1 MDTIRIVITYNDVSV
16 SREIA
21 LPEKF
26 CPEDLSNWLEND
38 AGKISE
44 LAGLSFY
51 PDTTDDEGIHFNL
64 ELTFE
69 CAPIGVSLVDAMEKV
84 NQEVREST
92 FDDDIYELRAS
103 LREYSMHMA
112 ELEKRNNELRFMLP
126 EVKRAVEREWCASR
140 I

>member
-1 MDTIRIVITYNDVSV
+1 MDTICIVIKYNDVSV

-38 AGKISE
+38 AGDISE
-44 LAGLSFY
+44 LASLSFY
-51 PDTTDDEGIHFNL
+51 LDTTDDDGIHFNL
-64 ELTFE
+64 ELTFD
-69 CAPIGVSLVDAMEKV
+69 CPLVGVSLVDAMEKV
-84 NQEVREST
+84 NQEIREST

-103 LREYSMHMA
+103 LREYSMHIA
-112 ELEKRNNELRFMLP
+112 ELEKRNNELRFMMP

>member
-1 MDTIRIVITYNDVSV
+1 MDTIRIVIKYNDVSV

-38 AGKISE
+38 AGDISE
-44 LAGLSFY
+44 LASLSFH
-51 PDTTDDEGIHFNL
+51 TDVADDGSVHFNL
-64 ELTFE
+64 ELTFD
-69 CAPIGVSLVDAMEKV
+69 CPLVGVSLVDAMEKV
-84 NQEVREST
+84 NQEIREST

-112 ELEKRNNELRFMLP
+112 DLEKRNNELRFLMP
-126 EVKRAVEREWCASR
+126 EVKKAVEREWCASR

>member
-1 MDTIRIVITYNDVSV
+1 MDTIRIVIKYNDVSV

-38 AGKISE
+38 AGDISE
-44 LAGLSFY
+44 VASLSFY
-51 PDTTDDEGIHFNL
+51 LDTTDDDGIHFNL
-64 ELTFE
+64 ELTFD
-69 CAPIGVSLVDAMEKV
+69 CPLVGVSLVDAIEKV
-84 NQEVREST
+84 NREIRERNLCN
-92 FDDDIYELRAS
+92 DEYVLRAAM
-103 LREYSMHMA
+103 REHCRRVDEM
-112 ELEKRNNELRFMLP
+112 ERTVNELHLLLP

>member
-1 MDTIRIVITYNDVSV
+1 MDTIRIVIKYNDVSV

-38 AGKISE
+38 AGDISE
-44 LAGLSFY
+44 LASLSFY
-51 PDTTDDEGIHFNL
+51 LDTTDDDGIHFNL
-64 ELTFE
+64 ELTFD
-69 CAPIGVSLVDAMEKV
+69 CPLVGVSLVDAMEKV

-92 FDDDIYELRAS
+92 FDDDIRELRAS

-112 ELEKRNNELRFMLP
+112 DLEKRNNELRFMMP